1 MGLSLGRVDSMW
13 TRAWMVV
20 TRERENRRGTW
31 DAGRA
36 GSVGRERML
45 VGCGCGSGT
54 DAGWVWMRV
63 GDRCWLGVVLPSGG
77 YSQFEK
83 RYYPVTSSRCCDLS
97 QVVSPSVPNGGLS
110 RSPDTRYTAFGT

>member
-1 MGLSLGRVDSMW
+1 MGLTLGRVDSMW

-20 TRERENRRGTW
+20 TREKENRRGTW

-54 DAGWVWMRV
+54 DAGWVW
-63 GDRCWLGVVLPSGG
+63 
-77 YSQFEK
+77 YF
-83 RYYPVTSSRCCDLS
+83 PVAGTASSK
-97 QVVSPSVPNGGLS
+97 NG
-110 RSPDTRYTAFGT
+110 TTQ